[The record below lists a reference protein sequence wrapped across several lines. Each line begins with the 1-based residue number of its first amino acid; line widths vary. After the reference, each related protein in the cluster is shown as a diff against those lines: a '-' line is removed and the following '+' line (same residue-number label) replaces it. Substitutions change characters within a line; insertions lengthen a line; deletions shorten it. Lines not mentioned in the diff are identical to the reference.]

1 MSNPNLKM
9 AQMAQAQMA
18 QIPQYDPYK
27 TLLSFILSERLLT
40 ITVLG
45 SIFTFQFIGSIKQ
58 YIINPLLD
66 FVLPEENFSFM
77 NLVIRDGISFPKPE
91 PKKLVIDFGSFFKE
105 FVIWIFMIT
114 ILFLMAKY
122 TRFPT
127 DLGGNPGV
135 AIM

>member
-9 AQMAQAQMA
+9 AQ
-18 QIPQYDPYK
+18 IPKYDRYK
-27 TLLSFILSERLLT
+27 SVLSFILSERLLT

-45 SIFTFQFIGSIKQ
+45 SIFTFQFIASLKQ

-77 NLVIRDGISFPKPE
+77 NLVIRDGVSFPKPE
-91 PKKLVIDFGSFFKE
+91 PKKLVVDFGSFFKE
-105 FVIWIFMIT
+105 FFIWIFMIT

-122 TRFPT
+122 TRFP
-127 DLGGNPGV
+127 DDIGGNPGV
-135 AIM
+135 SIM